1 MSVGVTDFGVSFQ
14 VQITNAESFHDL
26 EGYGEYSG
34 GSGGWVGYFGID
46 AVRGL
51 DYWQDDSSEIYGL
64 QIQVGFGA
72 GLDMHVTRGYTKTL
86 KVDSESEE

>member
-1 MSVGVTDFGVSFQ
+1 ML
-14 VQITNAESFHDL
+14 ITL
-26 EGYGEYSG
+26 P
-34 GSGGWVGYFGID
+34 
-46 AVRGL
+46 
-51 DYWQDDSSEIYGL
+51 EIYGL